1 MIHQRKKEDSAKK
14 VWQFFLLNSN
24 WNKKCAV
31 TSIILTIVASEKFT
45 YVQNTQMFRCWYLKR
60 KENVDSRQVMFFFF
74 EENSQ
79 VVRVIIKNFCLVR
92 KLGEKEPNNG
102 NMLIFSVS
110 DPDPDQ
116 GRQK

>member
-1 MIHQRKKEDSAKK
+1 
-14 VWQFFLLNSN
+14 
-24 WNKKCAV
+24 
-31 TSIILTIVASEKFT
+31 
-45 YVQNTQMFRCWYLKR
+45 
-60 KENVDSRQVMFFFF
+60 MFFFF